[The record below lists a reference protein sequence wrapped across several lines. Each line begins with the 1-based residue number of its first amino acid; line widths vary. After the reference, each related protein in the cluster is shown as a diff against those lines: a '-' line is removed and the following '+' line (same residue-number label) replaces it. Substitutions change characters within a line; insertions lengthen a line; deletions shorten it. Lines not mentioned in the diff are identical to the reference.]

1 MKHAI
6 AATML
11 VLLVALPAY
20 GQAVKCLKAD
30 GAEEPCSWESIGTV
44 VRESDKTFLGKEH
57 GGRIDQHI
65 ERWKALAT
73 SGDDVEIRDLCPSAC
88 TLVLAYVP
96 KERLCFRPCTH

>member
-73 SGDDVEIRDLCPSAC
+73 SGDDVEIRDLC
-88 TLVLAYVP
+88 
-96 KERLCFRPCTH
+96 RRPARWS